1 MKRLNVLLAVSMV
14 IFGLLVFG
22 CQSTTSGNNDKNNDK
37 IEVVDSGNKE
47 SSGDNS
53 SGDNSS
59 DNNEKTEFVDSG
71 TMPVIISDPK
81 GNWCGTWS
89 SSQYFDGSKP
99 VPISNRWTLRQVV
112 RTSIGGE
119 KIRLS
124 FTNREGE
131 SEMVINSVHIAKADG
146 QGTGRIFT
154 DTDTIVPFNGKS
166 GVSIAAGED
175 VTSDTFEFAFEPLTE
190 LAITIYYEKLPAKIT
205 GHVGARANSFYSP
218 GNCLSLDKLPVFGP
232 PFTQWYTISAIDV
245 LSEKENKAVVCF
257 GDSITDG
264 RGTTDNKNNR
274 WSDVLAERL
283 QNNEATK
290 NIAVLNQGIGATTV
304 TGNGVARFNTDV
316 LEQTGLSYV
325 IILYGINDI
334 IYANQNAANIINTYK
349 SMISKLHKK
358 NVLVYGG
365 TILPFGASA
374 NDYNAN
380 REKVRQ
386 DVNKWIRETKSENGG
401 FDAVIDFDVTVTDG
415 NESKPSMKKEYMF
428 DGLHPGPAGYK
439 AMGDLIDLSLF
450 TQTGNFASNETASSY
465 NVKNA
470 GLIYYPLPKTISAG
484 KTIVVNVKGTNS
496 GTNGFRCWTTGDNIW
511 TATSNQNTD
520 AINLAAG
527 DFDVKLTLK
536 TTDSAK
542 FVQIKAPSHD
552 SKIDDITITSLSF
565 TIDGKE
571 YSVDPS
577 ADVITQ

>member
-1 MKRLNVLLAVSMV
+1 MKRLNVLLAVASTV
-14 IFGLLVFG
+14 FLFFG
-22 CQSTTSGNNDKNNDK
+22 CQSVNNS
-37 IEVVDSGNKE
+37 E
-47 SSGDNS
+47 
-53 SGDNSS
+53 
-59 DNNEKTEFVDSG
+59 TEFVDSG
-71 TMPVIISDPK
+71 NMPNIITEIK
-81 GNWCGTWS
+81 GSYCGTWA

-190 LAITIYYEKLPAKIT
+190 LAITIYYEKLPGKIT

-218 GNCLSLDKLPVFGP
+218 GNCLSLDKLPFFGK
-232 PFTQWYTISAIDV
+232 FTQWYTISAIDV

-264 RGTTDNKNNR
+264 RGTTDDKNNR

-334 IYANQNAANIINTYK
+334 IYAKQNAANIINTYK

-358 NVLVYGG
+358 NVLVYGA
-365 TILPFGASA
+365 TILPFGAA
-374 NDYNAN
+374 QEYDARGEN
-380 REKVRQ
+380 VRQ
-386 DVNKWIRETKSENGG
+386 DVNKWIRETKSEDGG
-401 FDAVIDFDVTVTDG
+401 FDAVIDFDKAVTDG

-439 AMGDLIDLSLF
+439 AMGDLIDLDLF
-450 TQTGNFASNETASSY
+450 TKTGNY
-465 NVKNA
+465 NVEDLKSSFRAQNIEQFWFA
-470 GLIYYPLPKTISAG
+470 LPKTLNSG
-484 KTIVVNVKGTNS
+484 KKVVVNVKGTNN
-496 GTNGFRCWTTGDNIW
+496 GKTGFRCWTVGDSPW
-511 TATSNQNTD
+511 DRTSDVNTEALGD
-520 AINLAAG
+520 KLPSG
-527 DFDVKLTLK
+527 DFDRTFTIVSTGNSKSFLLK
-536 TTDSAK
+536 A
-542 FVQIKAPSHD
+542 ANPGE
-552 SKIDDITITSLSF
+552 KIDDIIISSIIF

-571 YSVDPS
+571 YSVDPG
-577 ADVITQ
+577 AEAQK

>member
-1 MKRLNVLLAVSMV
+1 MKRLNVLLAVFSTV
-14 IFGLLVFG
+14 FLFFG
-22 CQSTTSGNNDKNNDK
+22 CQSVNN
-37 IEVVDSGNKE
+37 ST
-47 SSGDNS
+47 DNS
-53 SGDNSS
+53 SSNNS
-59 DNNEKTEFVDSG
+59 NNSNKIEFVDSG
-71 TMPVIISDPK
+71 NMPKIVNESA
-81 GNWCGTWS
+81 GTYCGTWS
-89 SSQYFDGSKP
+89 SSQYFDKSKA
-99 VPISNRWTLRQVV
+99 VPISDRWTLRQVV

-124 FTNREGE
+124 LTNREGE
-131 SEMVINSVHIAKADG
+131 AEMVINSVHIAKADG

-166 GVSIAAGED
+166 GVSIPAGED
-175 VTSDTFEFAFEPLTE
+175 VTSDTFEFAFDPLTE
-190 LAITIYYEKLPAKIT
+190 LAITIYYETLPGKIT

-218 GNCLSLDKLPVFGP
+218 GNCLSADKLPYFGK
-232 PFTQWYTISAIDV
+232 FTQWYTISAIDV

-264 RGTTDNKNNR
+264 RGTTDDKNNR
-274 WSDVLAERL
+274 WSDVLATRL

-290 NIAVLNQGIGATTV
+290 NVAVLNQGIGATTV

-365 TILPFGASA
+365 TILPFGAST

-386 DVNKWIRETKSENGG
+386 TVNKWIRETSSENGG
-401 FDAVIDFDVTVTDG
+401 FDAVIDFDAAVTDG
-415 NESKPSMKKEYMF
+415 NADKPSMKKEYMY

-439 AMGDLIDLSLF
+439 AMGDAIDLELF
-450 TQTGNFASNETASSY
+450 TKTAEFKVEDSAAAAF
-465 NVKNA
+465 NAKN
-470 GLIYYPLPKTISAG
+470 IEQFRFPLPKAIA
-484 KTIVVNVKGTNS
+484 KGTEIIVNLKGKNNGKS
-496 GTNGFRCWTTGDNIW
+496 GFRCWTVADDVW
-511 TATSNQNTD
+511 TPTSEQITSYARQNLPSGTFDLTIKLVPTD
-520 AINLAAG
+520 
-527 DFDVKLTLK
+527 T
-536 TTDSAK
+536 AK
-542 FVQIKAPSHD
+542 YLLIKAPAYGE
-552 SKIDDITITSLSF
+552 KIDDIDFTAVTF
-565 TIDGKE
+565 TIGGKE

-577 ADVITQ
+577 AEVITN

>member
-1 MKRLNVLLAVSMV
+1 MKRLNVLLAVASTV
-14 IFGLLVFG
+14 FLFFG
-22 CQSTTSGNNDKNNDK
+22 CQSVNN
-37 IEVVDSGNKE
+37 SA
-47 SSGDNS
+47 SDNS
-53 SGDNSS
+53 SSENS
-59 DNNEKTEFVDSG
+59 KTEFVDSG
-71 TMPVIISDPK
+71 NMPNIITEIK
-81 GNWCGTWS
+81 GSYCGTWA
-89 SSQYFDGSKP
+89 SSQYYDGSKQ

-190 LAITIYYEKLPAKIT
+190 LAITIYYEKLPVKIT

-218 GNCLSLDKLPVFGP
+218 GNCLSLDKLPFFGK
-232 PFTQWYTISAIDV
+232 FTQWYTISAIDV

-264 RGTTDNKNNR
+264 RGTTDDKNNR

-304 TGNGVARFNTDV
+304 TGNGVARFNKDV

-358 NVLVYGG
+358 NVLVYGA
-365 TILPFGASA
+365 TILPFGAST

-439 AMGDLIDLSLF
+439 AMGDAIDLDLF
-450 TQTGNFASNETASSY
+450 TKTGNFASNETASSY

-484 KTIVVNVKGTNS
+484 KTIVVNIKGTNS

-565 TIDGKE
+565 TIDGKD

-577 ADVITQ
+577 AEVITQ